1 MNELVDSKMVQI
13 DKTCFKLE
21 TTLREIDLLKAGI
34 NDLDLDIND
43 VERLTDR
50 HLDLQKKM
58 LRQKDNE
65 IVRGQD

>member
-1 MNELVDSKMVQI
+1 MVQI

-21 TTLREIDLLKAGI
+21 TVLREIDHLKAGI

>member
-1 MNELVDSKMVQI
+1 VVQI

-21 TTLREIDLLKAGI
+21 TVLREIDHLKAGI